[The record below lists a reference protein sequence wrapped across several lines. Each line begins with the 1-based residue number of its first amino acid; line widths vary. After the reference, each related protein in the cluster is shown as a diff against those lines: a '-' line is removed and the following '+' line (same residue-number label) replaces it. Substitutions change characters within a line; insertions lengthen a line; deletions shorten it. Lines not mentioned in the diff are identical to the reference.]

1 MYKKFLTLLVLLLI
15 ATSVFSECETTPDKI
30 NRFEANYSIVDE
42 KNADVSIVLV
52 AEFSEKCIIERIKQ
66 SMDLNLDEFEIVSV
80 SPEQI
85 TCPTEFLKDRVD
97 RELGDFE
104 EGLTCTATFAQDKN
118 HIRMSFVGTMK
129 IPTQDSGV
137 KTINLLGSS
146 FTNSLP
152 RNSSITIT
160 IPSTFT
166 FIDHYP
172 RNGQKTLTKVLW
184 SPTPREQLK
193 LSFSRIEKEGEVF
206 TMLNNSNKILLEKGT
221 GSYKLEEDI
230 DRLTITYF
238 NGTLDGNNQIINVD
252 PSNNYIFSTLGP
264 NAEIRN
270 LIVKNPDEENG
281 EDEFI
286 ANTCN
291 PTININLIQQINNN
305 KYVKNNNTTYFNEDH
320 NACRYVN

>member
-137 KTINLLGSS
+137 KTITLLGSE

-152 RNSSITIT
+152 RDSSITIT

-166 FIDHYP
+166 FIEHYP

-193 LSFSRIEKEGEVF
+193 LSFSRIEKEVVPQ
-206 TMLNNSNKILLEKGT
+206 TNNNLIEEFMNNIYIIVGIIAVMIIIMALILLKRPAKHVIIQKQAEAPKENKREAAKLLKEKIGN
-221 GSYKLEEDI
+221 LERMYLQGKI
-230 DRLTITYF
+230 D
-238 NGTLDGNNQIINVD
+238 
-252 PSNNYIFSTLGP
+252 
-264 NAEIRN
+264 E
-270 LIVKNPDEENG
+270 
-281 EDEFI
+281 
-286 ANTCN
+286 
-291 PTININLIQQINNN
+291 
-305 KYVKNNNTTYFNEDH
+305 TTYRRLIEQYNMQLNDLITEIKREE
-320 NACRYVN
+320 AKVAS